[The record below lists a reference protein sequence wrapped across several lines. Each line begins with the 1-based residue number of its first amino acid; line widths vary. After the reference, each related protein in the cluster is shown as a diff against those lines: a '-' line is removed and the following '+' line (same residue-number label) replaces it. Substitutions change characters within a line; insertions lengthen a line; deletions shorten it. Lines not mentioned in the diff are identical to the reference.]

1 MTKISQSVSWD
12 KLVKRMLVL
21 GDIDVIF
28 LSTLRSLLAM
38 AELIHAKKKKNKNRV
53 ISIREWNHI
62 HVHYEVSIVDNTC
75 NKINFQLMPT

>member
-53 ISIREWNHI
+53 ISIRE
-62 HVHYEVSIVDNTC
+62 
-75 NKINFQLMPT
+75 